1 MKPVLDKYMLGQA
14 TVDSGSL
21 ATMSSIIHRIAEPGE
36 YRGTVYRGT
45 AKVGCFS
52 LQVCDCEDQPLTT
65 EGLPCQVT
73 IDLLSLDAAT
83 CPKPDKDSCLFPLRT
98 GGHVV
103 FFVST
108 GPGEYAVEIYR
119 RERKK
124 EPVKVFDSRLLD
136 RGDLFVTHILRPGR
150 YAIRNTRGKGQADL
164 NVEYPEPG
172 KLTQMM
178 EPVLIECKDGIMKPA
193 ELKIQPVQAIM
204 FSCTQP
210 ARITIELKKA
220 EDRPRPARPPIVTPA
235 AMPRKEK
242 SGPTGPKTIL
252 RKIRFSG

>member
-1 MKPVLDKYMLGQA
+1 MKPVLDKFMLMQA
-14 TVDSGSL
+14 TIDSGSL
-21 ATMSSIIHRIAEPGE
+21 ATMGSIIHRITEPGE

-45 AKVGCFS
+45 VNVGCFS
-52 LQVCDCEDQPLTT
+52 LEVCDCEETTT
-65 EGLPCQVT
+65 EKLPCQVT
-73 IDLLSLDAAT
+73 IDLLTLDAAT
-83 CPKPDKDSCLFPLRT
+83 HPKPDKNSCPFPLRS

-119 RERKK
+119 REKKK

-136 RGDLFVTHILRPGR
+136 RGDLFVTHVLRPGR
-150 YAIRNTRGKGQADL
+150 YAIRNTKGKGQADL
-164 NVEYPEPG
+164 KVEYPEPG

-178 EPVLIECKDGIMKPA
+178 VPVLIECKDGIMKPA
-193 ELKIQPVQAIM
+193 EIKIQSVQGIM
-204 FSCTQP
+204 FSCSQP

-220 EDRPRPARPPIVTPA
+220 DDRPRPSRPPIIAPA
-235 AMPRKEK
+235 PMPKKEK
-242 SGPTGPKTIL
+242 SGPAGSKTIL